1 MDVIKF
7 EGVKEMKYYHQIKRL
22 GPEMKNIEE
31 KEERHDLIRKLSNDR
46 DAKNKKYNSTLTVE

>member
-1 MDVIKF
+1 
-7 EGVKEMKYYHQIKRL
+7 MKYYHQIKRL

-46 DAKNKKYNSTLTVE
+46 DAKNKKNNSTLTVE